1 MSEDELEQQ
10 ILQVVKDIKPNTIRR
25 LIQLVQQSHNVS
37 EKEIIKR
44 AISLRERG
52 LLDFTPSQT
61 LMPSTFTAYLGS
73 GQAAWYWITVAM
85 ALATTTVTFTI
96 AENAYPLVYLRYV
109 LGATFVLWLPG
120 YTFIKALF
128 PAHTRVKTSGKSLD
142 TVERIALSLGMSL
155 ALVPIT
161 GLLLNYTPW
170 GIRLAP
176 ITLSLLTLTMAFATT
191 ALIREYRIQVHE
203 EP

>member
-10 ILQVVKDIKPNTIRR
+10 ILQVVKDIKPNTIGR
-25 LIQLVQQSHNVS
+25 LIQLVQQSHNAS

-73 GQAAWYWITVAM
+73 RQAAWYWITVAV
-85 ALATTTVTFTI
+85 ALATTTVTFAI

-109 LGATFVLWLPG
+109 LGTTFVLWLPG
-120 YTFIKALF
+120 YAFIKALF

-176 ITLSLLTLTMAFATT
+176 ITLSLLILTMAFATT
-191 ALIREYRIQVHE
+191 ALVREYRIQACE